1 VPPFLGAAAPEVPL
15 PRPPLLGDAA
25 PEVPLPV
32 PGPSA
37 AIPGAIE
44 EAAASAAAAGGAA
57 DGDGAA
63 EQSGGPRLSAEELQR
78 IVANREQ
85 AAERRRARRESQS
98 VVQAP
103 TGESTGVVVVAP
115 DAEVAVDGERA
126 GDGLDLSWSTAS
138 EQNICLICQA
148 GMSPTDTENPVQ
160 AMECMHVY
168 HASCVR
174 EYMDVSGLQFR
185 QACPLKC
192 LRPSPSSV
200 PTMFGQQEPVNQ
212 DDNGSAG
219 DAGADAAMMVT
230 SDVPSALGI

>member
-78 IVANREQ
+78 IAANREQ
-85 AAERRRARRESQS
+85 AAERRRARLES

-115 DAEVAVDGERA
+115 DAEVPVDGERA
-126 GDGLDLSWSTAS
+126 GDDPDLCLSTAS
-138 EQNICLICQA
+138 EQSVCLICQA
-148 GMSPTDTENPVQ
+148 GMFCNSF
-160 AMECMHVY
+160 
-168 HASCVR
+168 
-174 EYMDVSGLQFR
+174 FR
-185 QACPLKC
+185 
-192 LRPSPSSV
+192 RII
-200 PTMFGQQEPVNQ
+200 
-212 DDNGSAG
+212 
-219 DAGADAAMMVT
+219 AGAE
-230 SDVPSALGI
+230 